1 MNILKLLTYKEKIG
15 GIGIFD
21 SKIEMLLLDFKQ
33 KEGLLSIEASFSVD
47 LPIGTIE
54 GGIIK
59 NNDVFVSALLEL
71 LLKIKQSKARVSSF
85 IISLP
90 SNFVYG
96 HNFSFPS
103 TLSDVQIDEAMK
115 LNLKFS
121 LPMSQELEY
130 IDWEPIESREVSKKE
145 IILCAVD
152 REAVDEYLSAFQVAE
167 ITPVAI
173 EFHGLSVSRVANFGS
188 KEPTLIAIFSRGD
201 LEFVVVESGAIRFL
215 QAFNINRILD
225 SGEDKLKSEKDII
238 INAIWRIVNY
248 YDSEK
253 NQKGFLNKIYLVG
266 DYDRITIFKD
276 FITKEFVN
284 VSVELSPILPVFPQ
298 ISLAKNSNLAHIT
311 FGAALR
317 GLMPRSE
324 DMIISL
330 MPIGTEEAYE
340 RKRVFSFVK
349 IASDLVS
356 VLSIFFIVLF
366 LGAWILMS
374 VLSGNIDKSLGRQV
388 GLPEGL
394 LKLKEEAVKFNDVVK
409 KVNTLDQQT
418 PKWSRLVER
427 IGALGTFGVALTRVD
442 ATSLESVTISGAAIT
457 RDNLL
462 YFKTVL
468 ENSNLFT
475 EVKMPLNYLEQ
486 KDNINFSLTLKLKS
500 PDFILE

>member
-1 MNILKLLTYKEKIG
+1 MDILKFLTYKEKIG

-47 LPIGTIE
+47 LPIGVIE
-54 GGIIK
+54 SGIIK
-59 NNDVFVSALLEL
+59 KRDVFVSALLEL
-71 LLKIKQSKARVSSF
+71 LSKIKKSKIRVSSF

-90 SNFVYG
+90 ANFIYG
-96 HNFSFPS
+96 HNFSFPN
-103 TLSDVQIDEAMK
+103 TLSDVQIDEAMR

-121 LPMSQELEY
+121 LPMPQESQY
-130 IDWEPIESREVSKKE
+130 IDWETIEPREVSKKE
-145 IILCAVD
+145 IILCAAN
-152 REAVDEYLSAFQVAE
+152 REAVDGYLSAFQTVG

-173 EFHGLSVSRVANFGS
+173 EFHGLSVSRVANLGS
-188 KEPTLIAIFSRGD
+188 KEPSLIAVFSNGD
-201 LEFVVVESGAIRFL
+201 LEFSVIESGAIRFL
-215 QAFNINRILD
+215 QAFNMNQILD
-225 SGEDKLKSEKDII
+225 SKEDKLKSEKDII
-238 INAIWRIVNY
+238 INTIWRVVNY

-266 DYDRITIFKD
+266 DYDKIMIFKD
-276 FITKEFVN
+276 FIAKEFIN
-284 VSVELSPILPVFPQ
+284 ISVELSLILPVFPQ

-340 RKRVFSFVK
+340 RKRRFSFVK
-349 IASDLVS
+349 IASDLIS

-366 LGAWILMS
+366 FGSWILMS
-374 VLSGNIDKSLGRQV
+374 VLSDNIDKSLERQA

-394 LKLKEEAVKFNDVVK
+394 LELKEEAVRFNDAIE
-409 KVNTLDQQT
+409 KVNILDQQT

-427 IGALGTFGVALTRVD
+427 IGALGTFGIALTRVD
-442 ATSLESVTISGAAIT
+442 TASLESVTISGIATT

-486 KDNINFSLTLKLKS
+486 KDNINFSLTLKLKN
-500 PDFILE
+500 PDFLLE